1 MLTAVT
7 TLWISGLSL
16 VVGFSAG
23 RFYAKLKHDSEVSWV
38 ASRYHLERCLE
49 AELKEDRDFLDCD

>member
-23 RFYAKLKHDSEVSWV
+23 RFYANMKRDSEISLV
-38 ASRYHLERCLE
+38 AARHHLERCFDVE
-49 AELKEDRDFLDCD
+49 VAE

>member
-23 RFYAKLKHDSEVSWV
+23 RFYGKLKHDSEVSWV
-38 ASRYHLERCLE
+38 AARYHLERCFE
-49 AELKEDRDFLDCD
+49 AEVAE